1 MDESAYHGARGLI
14 NPTPCV
20 FERAILAGCAHCELS
35 RRKALAEREVI
46 TCSSVVARINC
57 STLQG
62 LFEERARF
70 ALRLPRQ
77 GAPLAYAKA
86 MKLQCGGLRGLQSAL
101 AAPEPDVHAMVQQA
115 MHDQASL
122 LDLPWDAIVASI
134 AAWQLRKRAP
144 PPS

>member
-1 MDESAYHGARGLI
+1 MDESAYHGARQLI

-20 FERAILAGCAHCELS
+20 LERAILAGYANCELS

-46 TCSSVVARINC
+46 TCSSQVARINC
-57 STLQG
+57 STLQS
-62 LFEERARF
+62 LFVERAKF

-86 MKLQCGGLRGLQSAL
+86 MKLQCGGLRGLQTAL
-101 AAPEPDVHAMVQQA
+101 AAPELNVHAMVQEA

-134 AAWQLRKRAP
+134 AAWQLRKRATSP
-144 PPS
+144 